1 MAARLGLVI
10 LLRVCI
16 ILLRVCIIL
25 SCVCLK
31 MTTTHRIE
39 MTQYALKGQKPIAQ
53 GIALG
58 NQERQ
63 PVALKGQKHK
73 RKYNYSSL

>member
-1 MAARLGLVI
+1 
-10 LLRVCI
+10 
-16 ILLRVCIIL
+16 
-25 SCVCLK
+25 

-39 MTQYALKGQKPIAQ
+39 MTQNALKGQKPIAQ

>member
-1 MAARLGLVI
+1 MAARLGLV
-10 LLRVCI
+10 

-39 MTQYALKGQKPIAQ
+39 MTQYALKGQK
-53 GIALG
+53 
-58 NQERQ
+58 
-63 PVALKGQKHK
+63 HK
-73 RKYNYSSL
+73 RKYNYSSLNS